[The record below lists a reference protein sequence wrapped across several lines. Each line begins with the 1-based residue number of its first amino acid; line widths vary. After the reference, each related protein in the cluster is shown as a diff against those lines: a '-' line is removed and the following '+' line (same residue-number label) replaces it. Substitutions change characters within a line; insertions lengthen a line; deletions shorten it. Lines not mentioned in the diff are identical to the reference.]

1 MLLSA
6 ATSRIHQ
13 APTLSNDNLRKWLA
27 VMSLL
32 LTQLPTLTKVGQ
44 NNEHFQQ
51 LLRGFYLDYRLC
63 E

>member
-1 MLLSA
+1 MDA
-6 ATSRIHQ
+6 AQCIRIHQ
-13 APTLSNDNLRKWLA
+13 APTLSNANLRKWLA

-51 LLRGFYLDYRLC
+51 LLRGLGLSIM
-63 E
+63 